1 MADSRR
7 DIWDRLFPDAPA
19 YRFLQCEKA
28 LFTPGM
34 KSWSDVTALPKDVRE
49 TLVREMPW
57 WSVRPLHIYKSKRG
71 DTYKAVLVGADD
83 RPFETVLM
91 ENVRDQWT
99 ICVSSQ
105 IGCAMRCTFC
115 ATGKMG
121 LKRSLL
127 ADEIVDQM
135 RFWRQFLA
143 NKPNLPQRI
152 SNVVFMGMGEPLA
165 NYDAVKE
172 TVNVWLRETDIGPTH
187 ITVSS
192 VGVLAQLERL
202 IDDPTWPPVRIAI
215 SLHSANQQRREEIVP
230 TTVPDFLKKLSA
242 WSHRYQEH
250 HGTRKHHVTYEYVL
264 LEGVNDTPELAQE
277 LAQYIRTTG
286 VSKVNLIPWNPVDKI
301 SFERSTTDRI
311 ELFVGILRGAGVEV
325 TVRKTMGDD
334 IDAACGQL
342 ANTEA
347 SPTQEV

>member
-1 MADSRR
+1 MVESRR
-7 DIWDRLFPDAPA
+7 QIWDRLFPDAPA
-19 YRFLQCEKA
+19 YRFSQCEKA
-28 LFTPGM
+28 LFTSSM
-34 KSWSDVTALPKDVRE
+34 KSWADVTALPKDVRE

-83 RPFETVLM
+83 KPFETVLM
-91 ENVRDQWT
+91 ENARDQWT

-135 RFWRQFLA
+135 RFWRKFLA
-143 NKPNLPQRI
+143 DKPSLPQRI

-165 NYDAVKE
+165 NYESVKSAI
-172 TVNVWLRETDIGPTH
+172 TLWLRETDIGPTH

-202 IDDPTWPPVRIAI
+202 IDDPEWPPVRIAI

-230 TTVPDFLKKLSA
+230 TTVPDFLKKLAA
-242 WSHRYQEH
+242 WSHRYQKH
-250 HGTRKHHVTYEYVL
+250 HGTRRHHVTYEYVL
-264 LEGVNDTPELAQE
+264 LEGVNDTPETARE

-286 VSKVNLIPWNPVDKI
+286 VSKVNVIPWNPVAQI
-301 SFERSTTDRI
+301 AFTRSTAPHIQQFTQ
-311 ELFVGILRGAGVEV
+311 ILEDAGVEV

-342 ANTEA
+342 ANA
-347 SPTQEV
+347 DVSSTQEV